1 MGFLGGSVVKNP
13 PAGARDA
20 DSIPGLGKFPG
31 EGNGNALIFMP
42 GKSHGQRG
50 LAGYNPWG
58 CKRAG
63 HALAIKQPDIL

>member
-31 EGNGNALIFMP
+31 EGHGNPLVFMP

-50 LAGYNPWG
+50 LAG
-58 CKRAG
+58 
-63 HALAIKQPDIL
+63 

>member
-1 MGFLGGSVVKNP
+1 MVKNP

-31 EGNGNALIFMP
+31 EGHGNPLVFMP

-50 LAGYNPWG
+50 GRLQSVESQKSWP
-58 CKRAG
+58 
-63 HALAIKQPDIL
+63 

>member
-20 DSIPGLGKFPG
+20 DPIPGLGNFPG

-50 LAGYNPWG
+50 LAGYNLWG
-58 CKRAG
+58 CKE
-63 HALAIKQPDIL
+63 LAMP